1 MVREST
7 SDEALSRYQ
16 KIQELAERRAE
27 RRRKRLRLYWWLLAL
42 VLMLAVLTL
51 FTRRPGD
58 TPDSEDLAEDVAE
71 TVAARLPD
79 DPAFQ
84 QRVSEQVQAQMPEP
98 RSYPPILVSALE
110 ADPVLAGRLRGIV
123 GPKPEQWTQV
133 YQQALGAH
141 PADVGRRLAG
151 VQAQVERL
159 EEVEQRAAAGDRRL
173 DEMAARLDELA
184 GEVERLRDLALPS
197 LSYVVKAGAQTRIP
211 ELGLSLEV
219 GKLENGSLAGVRVF
233 ETAGGR
239 QLYPSDGAAPVALG
253 LGVPFVVDDAG
264 RRFRL
269 TFGYS
274 VNRWVARDLV
284 GLEVRRLPR

>member
-1 MVREST
+1 MLT
-7 SDEALSRYQ
+7 GLDEASRN
-16 KIQELAERRAE
+16 
-27 RRRKRLRLYWWLLAL
+27 
-42 VLMLAVLTL
+42 
-51 FTRRPGD
+51 
-58 TPDSEDLAEDVAE
+58 
-71 TVAARLPD
+71 AATEGMVVID
-79 DPAFQ
+79 DPASILRCTNKVYLADLF
-84 QRVSEQVQAQMPEP
+84 RTRKVPAP
-98 RSYPPILVSALE
+98 RTHLLHG
-110 ADPVLAGRLRGIV
+110 D
-123 GPKPEQWTQV
+123 GP
-133 YQQALGAH
+133 G
-141 PADVGRRLAG
+141 
-151 VQAQVERL
+151 QVERL
-159 EEVEQRAAAGDRRL
+159 EEDGEQLERRLDETVETGLDEVRGELSGVEQRAAAGDRRL

>member
-1 MVREST
+1 
-7 SDEALSRYQ
+7 
-16 KIQELAERRAE
+16 
-27 RRRKRLRLYWWLLAL
+27 
-42 VLMLAVLTL
+42 
-51 FTRRPGD
+51 
-58 TPDSEDLAEDVAE
+58 
-71 TVAARLPD
+71 
-79 DPAFQ
+79 
-84 QRVSEQVQAQMPEP
+84 
-98 RSYPPILVSALE
+98 
-110 ADPVLAGRLRGIV
+110 
-123 GPKPEQWTQV
+123 
-133 YQQALGAH
+133 
-141 PADVGRRLAG
+141 

-159 EEVEQRAAAGDRRL
+159 EEDGEQLERRLDETVETGLDEVRGELSGVEQRAAAGDRRL